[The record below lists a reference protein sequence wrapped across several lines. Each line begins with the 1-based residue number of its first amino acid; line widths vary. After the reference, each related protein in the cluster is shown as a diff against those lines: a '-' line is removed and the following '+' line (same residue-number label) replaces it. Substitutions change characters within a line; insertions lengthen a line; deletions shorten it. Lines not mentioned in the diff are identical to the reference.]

1 MCLGVP
7 GQIVAVGVVR
17 DDQATVDVGGVR
29 RAVDVSLLDGPPVAT
44 GEWVLVHV
52 GFALARV
59 DEAEAA
65 RELARLRATGELETL
80 DGGSDGEVGS

>member
-7 GQIVAVGVVR
+7 GQVLSVTTDALGVPTARVSFGGVVKEVCL
-17 DDQATVDVGGVR
+17 AYVPEA
-29 RAVDVSLLDGPPVAT
+29 AV

-65 RELARLRATGELETL
+65 RTLAALREEGSRD
-80 DGGSDGEVGS
+80 DGDAPPGPP